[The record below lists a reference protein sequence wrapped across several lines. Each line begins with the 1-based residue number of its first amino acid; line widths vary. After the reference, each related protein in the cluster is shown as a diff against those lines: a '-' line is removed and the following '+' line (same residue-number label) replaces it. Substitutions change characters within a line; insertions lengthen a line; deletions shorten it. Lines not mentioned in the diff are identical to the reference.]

1 MLLYGAARD
10 KKLDIDTDPDL
21 KAVVIDHMRVG
32 YILDVVRSDALIM
45 RYGAAMLRK
54 SGPTKG
60 KLIAQRMRQM
70 TWLKMEVNK
79 DPTLASLSVLD
90 LLAPQYVDDVVNA
103 VKSISQSSVSERGQQ
118 VLSKPSLALQ
128 IGQSIVK
135 CCNLKKGLGIRS
147 RDKAMTAAA
156 EQFLVL
162 HIAEWTDEVSS
173 TPLASMKVKKNYTV
187 AELPNTS
194 DFLKLKQYCKSRM
207 SELTDKLNSGAS
219 ERKSGPTKGKL
230 IAQRMRQMTWL
241 KMEVNKDPT
250 RACLFVLD
258 LLAPEYVDDVVNA
271 VKSIA
276 QSSVSERG
284 QQVLSKPSLALQI
297 GQSIVKCCNL
307 KKGALDPVTKP

>member
-1 MLLYGAARD
+1 MRQITWLKTEVNKDPTLACLSVLDLLAPEYVD
-10 KKLDIDTDPDL
+10 
-21 KAVVIDHMRVG
+21 
-32 YILDVVRSDALIM
+32 DVVNAVKSISQSSVSERGQQVLSKPSLALQIGQSIVKCCNLKKGLGIRSSDKAMTAAAEQFLVLHIAEWTDEVSSTPLASM
-45 RYGAAMLRK
+45 KVKKNYTVAELPNTSDFLKLKQYCKSRMSELTDKLNSGATERK

-135 CCNLKKGLGIRS
+135 CCNLKIRS

-187 AELPNTS
+187 AEVPNTS
-194 DFLKLKQYCKSRM
+194 DFLKLKQYCKSR
-207 SELTDKLNSGAS
+207 
-219 ERKSGPTKGKL
+219 
-230 IAQRMRQMTWL
+230 IYRQ
-241 KMEVNKDPT
+241 
-250 RACLFVLD
+250 A
-258 LLAPEYVDDVVNA
+258 
-271 VKSIA
+271 
-276 QSSVSERG
+276 
-284 QQVLSKPSLALQI
+284 
-297 GQSIVKCCNL
+297 
-307 KKGALDPVTKP
+307 